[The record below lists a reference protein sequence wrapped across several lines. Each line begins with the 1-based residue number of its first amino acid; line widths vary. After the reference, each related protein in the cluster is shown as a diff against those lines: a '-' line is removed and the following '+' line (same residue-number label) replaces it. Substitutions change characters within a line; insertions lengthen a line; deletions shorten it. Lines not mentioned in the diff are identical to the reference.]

1 MKILYINTSSAD
13 YVQDLT
19 YTGLVKK
26 FGFKNVIG
34 YKWNK
39 KYHLPYKK
47 YPKNIGY
54 VKGTFFKSIFRGTN
68 FKDID
73 YVFIGSCKVEAFETY
88 IEIAHK
94 IPIHIPVIFIDGGDK
109 SVVGADLEAYNRP
122 ELYEQA
128 MAVRPFDFIFKRE
141 YLIDG
146 LYESNVAP
154 LPMSFN
160 FDRLPTLPMGFKY
173 DVSFWAVESNLL
185 RTKALE
191 MLEHMY
197 DCKENGT
204 TRNQKFSK
212 YKRKGS
218 FYLQELSSCKI
229 VINIRGG
236 GWDTMRYWETPAV
249 GSFMMSQKPQIVIPN
264 NFEDEKEVVYFE
276 DDISDLTGLIDYY
289 LKHDVKREAIAKAG
303 LHKLKNYHTDKKRI
317 DYIFEVLNKKKL
329 CGRLFKI

>member
-1 MKILYINTSSAD
+1 MKILYINTSTAD

-26 FGFKNVIG
+26 FGLQNVID

-39 KYHLPYKK
+39 KYHFPYKK

-54 VKGTFFKSIFRGTN
+54 IEGSFFSSVFRTFN
-68 FKDID
+68 FNEID

-88 IEIAHK
+88 VEIADK
-94 IPIHIPVIFIDGGDK
+94 IPKNVPVIFIDGGDGNK
-109 SVVGADLEAYNRP
+109 IGIDLVAYKRP
-122 ELYEQA
+122 ELYEKA
-128 MAVRPFDFIFKRE
+128 LSVRPFDFIFKRE
-141 YLIDG
+141 YLIDRT
-146 LYESNVAP
+146 YDSNVAP

-160 FDRLPTLPMGFKY
+160 FDRLPTLPTDFKY
-173 DVSFWAVESNLL
+173 DVSFWAVESYSL
-185 RTKALE
+185 RTKALV
-191 MLEHMY
+191 MLENMY

-218 FYLQELSSCKI
+218 FYLQELASCKV

-249 GSFMMSQKPQIVIPN
+249 GAFMLSQEPQIVIPD
-264 NFEDEKEVVYFE
+264 NFEHGKDVIFFK
-276 DDISDLTGLIDYY
+276 DDLTDLRDLCDYY
-289 LKHDVKREAIAKAG
+289 LKNDVKREEIAKLG
-303 LHKLKNYHTDKKRI
+303 LQKMKAYHTDEKRI
-317 DYIFEVLNKKKL
+317 DYIFKTLKKEIK
-329 CGRLFKI
+329 